1 MTNEHVTPFKHII
14 ISKPLKVET
23 FQFWQF
29 QLSFIQKG
37 TEHIR
42 LLTFKDQQQNCPKL
56 DGFKNW
62 SSKLQNKMVCFIPK
76 NGFRTEVFLRF
87 K

>member
-42 LLTFKDQQQNCPKL
+42 LLTFKAATKLSQIGWVQKLVIEVAKQNGVL
-56 DGFKNW
+56 Y
-62 SSKLQNKMVCFIPK
+62 S
-76 NGFRTEVFLRF
+76 
-87 K
+87 